1 MESDLSQLT
10 NDPLAIPVLTLMR
23 EGRWR
28 KARDAAK
35 DLCKRDRGRYLALLI
50 EANIGLVRELLGK
63 GLAKDATTVV
73 AYLDTIAP
81 PAVVAALRIELA
93 TPVVK
98 QTAPEP
104 GNADRALG
112 WAAMLR
118 ADAAVSAGAA
128 IAPADLAE
136 IDLLVADTYWPP
148 TATNEEPPAVL
159 KQLAAVRAACEATGD
174 GQWEK
179 AQELL
184 REVPGQS
191 VFRHWRM
198 FLRGVR
204 CFFQDQPDPA
214 RQCFAGLPPDGA
226 LARAARALAPE
237 WVPPGPLAPATAR
250 VPLGLAM
257 TGQPAAWA
265 GPMLAAGTAWKT
277 GKRVKA
283 FEELNAGM
291 KGLFPGND
299 PGLPA
304 LLTTALV
311 PFRERMSDQDCR
323 DADQLSERFD
333 MWDERRFRS
342 APDSALAIL
351 RPMCLAEWDSMGPG
365 QLESSWGK
373 VIELWNRCHG
383 SNPLRDSL
391 AWQWLGEA
399 YLKHG
404 VDDEPFGPFGPSG
417 TCVDFKRARKALDKA
432 VECDPANEPAWL
444 ALLELLQ
451 QQGDSKTRNRLLDDL
466 AKRFPNNKTI
476 LLETGTQAVER
487 KAFDK
492 GLVALRA
499 ALALDPLDRNVKE
512 KIVIALV
519 LQIREFTRRCRPV
532 APLWADIEPLLE
544 DRTDREH
551 FMLARWMARVRRA
564 LLDRDP
570 EPAQAAFDDAV
581 RLAPSALDRLFLERM
596 LAGVYGEKLRK
607 SWQQDWQHAKQAGD
621 LKWATLIRVFD
632 YHAHVTNIKEWDH
645 KMNRHAETL
654 AVELCTCL
662 IVDDLKL
669 DPEGTLAFA
678 DHLDHLAKKTTHQA
692 KSAGTK
698 CLKLFLGAL
707 KKVTDPKR
715 QSPDLRLRLCGFLMD
730 ERQAAPRVTATEKLF
745 KSLAAL
751 VAEAEAAGMPNV
763 VARAHAL
770 RTRWEQRAAREAER
784 RNTPPAHFD
793 EDWDDGD
800 DDWDFDVDD
809 DEDDEDVDDFVDRAT
824 ADPNMAEMF
833 ELMIDLE
840 VAVLTQN
847 QKNLDNAIKKLR
859 KFGMPEAAIK
869 EVIAEIEGRGSFMP
883 GPQKPKPQ
891 KPAKSKPIIIPP
903 TPAKPPPAPKP
914 PKPPKPPP
922 AVDPNQLDLF

>member
-237 WVPPGPLAPATAR
+237 WVPAGPLAPATAR

-544 DRTDREH
+544 DREH
-551 FMLARWMARVRRA
+551 FMLSRWMARVRRA